1 MQSRIFHAKSK
12 IIHKIYKCAVENMEN
27 YESLFMPYT
36 VDSKLKVIMIFF
48 KSQF

>member
-12 IIHKIYKCAVENMEN
+12 IIHKKYKCAVENMEK

-36 VDSKLKVIMIFF
+36 VDAKPKVIRIFL
-48 KSQF
+48 SQF